1 MMKKK
6 AILTGFTLVE
16 VLISLSIVGVLGAL
30 VVPSLLHNIDEQKL
44 KAQAKGGY
52 STLLQALDL
61 LSNDWEGELAVDRLG
76 VDPRANTDTAG
87 VFANL
92 SYRIKSVARSTTAAG
107 GLHPVAY
114 TNILVLPNNV
124 MFRNITFGTPS
135 TLDIDINGVTG
146 PNTVGTDIF
155 PLQFNFSPDAVS
167 GISAFDAR
175 ISSTLTAPQ
184 IARWHV
190 LTDTKDANGA

>member
-1 MMKKK
+1 MKKTTFFK
-6 AILTGFTLVE
+6 GFTLVE
-16 VLISLSIVGVLGAL
+16 VLISLGIVGILGAL
-30 VVPSLLHNIDEQKL
+30 VVPSLLNNIDEQKL

-61 LSNDWEGELAVDRLG
+61 LSNDWEGELAADRLG

-92 SYRIKSVARSTTAAG
+92 SYRIKSVARSTTSAG

-114 TNILVLPNNV
+114 TNIMVLPNNV
-124 MFRNITFGTPS
+124 MYRNITFGVPS
-135 TLDIDINGVTG
+135 TLDIDINGVNG

-155 PLQFNFSPDAVS
+155 SIQFNYTPNPTVTPA
-167 GISAFDAR
+167 GNTISAFDAR
-175 ISSTLTAPQ
+175 ISDTLTAAQ
-184 IARWHV
+184 IAGWHT
-190 LTDTKDANGA
+190 LTDTGV